1 MKKILSIISVVLL
14 IFLVGCSSK
23 DNGTT
28 NNSQNTSNV
37 TESNKNEESNKN
49 KEDPTKDIEVSKF
62 YTEANGV
69 KLEVTY
75 YHKGDK
81 VLKQTAYNI
90 MNYKQMGVT
99 KAEFIEYAKPIIEK
113 YKGIE
118 GVEQKVDFQDFQDYA
133 AYETIT
139 VDYTKVDKNKLI
151 GLPGTSVDTTT
162 SDVSFKKAENYLLDQ
177 GYVKVN

>member
-1 MKKILSIISVVLL
+1 MKKVLSIISMVLL

-49 KEDPTKDIEVSKF
+49 KEDSTKNVEVSKF

-75 YHKGDK
+75 YIRE
-81 VLKQTAYNI
+81 I
-90 MNYKQMGVT
+90 MCLNKRH
-99 KAEFIEYAKPIIEK
+99 
-113 YKGIE
+113 
-118 GVEQKVDFQDFQDYA
+118 
-133 AYETIT
+133 TI
-139 VDYTKVDKNKLI
+139 
-151 GLPGTSVDTTT
+151 
-162 SDVSFKKAENYLLDQ
+162 
-177 GYVKVN
+177 

>member
-1 MKKILSIISVVLL
+1 M
-14 IFLVGCSSK
+14 
-23 DNGTT
+23 
-28 NNSQNTSNV
+28 
-37 TESNKNEESNKN
+37 
-49 KEDPTKDIEVSKF
+49 
-62 YTEANGV
+62 
-69 KLEVTY
+69 
-75 YHKGDK
+75 
-81 VLKQTAYNI
+81 LKQTAYNI

-99 KAEFIEYAKPIIEK
+99 KAKFIEYAKPIMEK

-118 GVEQKVDFQDFQDYA
+118 GLEQKLDFRDDA

>member
-1 MKKILSIISVVLL
+1 MKKVLSIISMILL

-23 DNGTT
+23 DNSTT

-37 TESNKNEESNKN
+37 TESNKSEESNKN
-49 KEDPTKDIEVSKF
+49 KEDSTKSVEVSKF
-62 YTEANGV
+62 YTERNGV

-99 KAEFIEYAKPIIEK
+99 KAEFVEYAKPIMEK

-118 GVEQKVDFQDFQDYA
+118 GLEQKVDFQDDA

-162 SDVSFKKAENYLLDQ
+162 SDVSFEKAENYLLDQ
-177 GYVKVN
+177 GYVKEN

>member
-1 MKKILSIISVVLL
+1 MKKILSIISMVLL

-23 DNGTT
+23 DNSTT

-37 TESNKNEESNKN
+37 TESNKN
-49 KEDPTKDIEVSKF
+49 KEDSTKNVEVSKF

-75 YHKGDK
+75 YHKGDE

-99 KAEFIEYAKPIIEK
+99 KAKFIEYAKPIMEK

-118 GVEQKVDFQDFQDYA
+118 GLEQKLDFQDDA

>member
-1 MKKILSIISVVLL
+1 MIEKKVNQEKEKNSTYR
-14 IFLVGCSSK
+14 K
-23 DNGTT
+23 K
-28 NNSQNTSNV
+28 NNI
-37 TESNKNEESNKN
+37 KESNKN
-49 KEDPTKDIEVSKF
+49 KEDSTKNVEVSKF

-99 KAEFIEYAKPIIEK
+99 KAEFIEYAKPIMEK

-118 GVEQKVDFQDFQDYA
+118 G
-133 AYETIT
+133 
-139 VDYTKVDKNKLI
+139 L
-151 GLPGTSVDTTT
+151 
-162 SDVSFKKAENYLLDQ
+162 
-177 GYVKVN
+177 

>member
-1 MKKILSIISVVLL
+1 MKKILSIISMVLL

-23 DNGTT
+23 DNSTT

-37 TESNKNEESNKN
+37 TESNKN
-49 KEDPTKDIEVSKF
+49 KEDSTKNVEVSKF

-75 YHKGDK
+75 YHKGDE

-99 KAEFIEYAKPIIEK
+99 KAKFIEYAKPIMEK

-118 GVEQKVDFQDFQDYA
+118 GLEQKLDFQDDA

-177 GYVKVN
+177 GYVKEN

>member
-1 MKKILSIISVVLL
+1 MKKILSIISMVLL

-23 DNGTT
+23 DNSTT

-37 TESNKNEESNKN
+37 TESNKN
-49 KEDPTKDIEVSKF
+49 KEDSTKNVEVSKF

-75 YHKGDK
+75 YHKGDE

-99 KAEFIEYAKPIIEK
+99 KAEFIEYAKPIMEK

-118 GVEQKVDFQDFQDYA
+118 GLEQKLDFQDDA

>member
-1 MKKILSIISVVLL
+1 MKKVLSIISMVLL

-23 DNGTT
+23 DNGTS

-37 TESNKNEESNKN
+37 TESNKN
-49 KEDPTKDIEVSKF
+49 KEDSTKNVEVSKF

-118 GVEQKVDFQDFQDYA
+118 GLEQKVDFQDDA

-162 SDVSFKKAENYLLDQ
+162 SDVSFEKAENYLLDQ
-177 GYVKVN
+177 GYVKEN

>member
-1 MKKILSIISVVLL
+1 MVLL

-23 DNGTT
+23 DNSTT

-37 TESNKNEESNKN
+37 TESNKN
-49 KEDPTKDIEVSKF
+49 KEDSTKNVEVSKF

-75 YHKGDK
+75 YHKGDE

-99 KAEFIEYAKPIIEK
+99 KAKFIEYAKPIMEK

-118 GVEQKVDFQDFQDYA
+118 GLEQKLDFQDDA

>member
-1 MKKILSIISVVLL
+1 MKKVLSIISMVLL

-23 DNGTT
+23 DNGTS

-49 KEDPTKDIEVSKF
+49 KENPTKDIEVSKF

-69 KLEVTY
+69 KLEVIY

-99 KAEFIEYAKPIIEK
+99 KAEFIEYDKPIIEK

-118 GVEQKVDFQDFQDYA
+118 GVEQKVDFQDDA

-177 GYVKVN
+177 GYVKEN